1 MYYLVVHV
9 DINGEGGWVGGESM
23 AQWRN
28 LWLVAQMLC
37 QDAFYKE
44 YVCSACAGGGGA
56 LCCYMCWH
64 LASWEAYKALSCC
77 FYVDLQCT

>member
-44 YVCSACAGGGGA
+44 YVCSACAGGFV
-56 LCCYMCWH
+56 LLH
-64 LASWEAYKALSCC
+64 VLALSQ
-77 FYVDLQCT
+77 LGGL